1 MPNSSRETGVTLDNI
16 IKSLDL
22 KEGIFKFL
30 NDGSLKNMSATSRY
44 WQAAVKDNGKSVF
57 INRAPE
63 AGDNESLKGLLKDAK
78 KITFSSK
85 ISYDQ
90 VKSFFEG
97 EQSIGSF
104 SKLKEINFVSSNINS
119 ADLQEI
125 LKKAPN
131 LEKIDLGG
139 CRNIVDL
146 NLAGINLD
154 KLKDINFAYSN
165 IKSAGL
171 QEILKQAPNLENI
184 DLWGCRNIVDLNLAG
199 INLGKLK
206 DIDLGYSYI
215 NSADLQEILKKAPN
229 LENINLGG
237 CDDIA
242 TEDRKTFNKSEIAS
256 LKDKLGIK
264 GTSPPLTSTAVT
276 SAATISSGP
285 AARSI

>member
-97 EQSIGSF
+97 EQSIGPF
-104 SKLKEINFVSSNINS
+104 RKLKEINFVSSN
-119 ADLQEI
+119 
-125 LKKAPN
+125 
-131 LEKIDLGG
+131 
-139 CRNIVDL
+139 
-146 NLAGINLD
+146 
-154 KLKDINFAYSN
+154 
-165 IKSAGL
+165 
-171 QEILKQAPNLENI
+171 
-184 DLWGCRNIVDLNLAG
+184 
-199 INLGKLK
+199 
-206 DIDLGYSYI
+206 I

>member
-97 EQSIGSF
+97 EQSIGPF
-104 SKLKEINFVSSNINS
+104 RKLKEINFVSSNINS

-125 LKKAPN
+125 LKK
-131 LEKIDLGG
+131 
-139 CRNIVDL
+139 
-146 NLAGINLD
+146 
-154 KLKDINFAYSN
+154 
-165 IKSAGL
+165 
-171 QEILKQAPNLENI
+171 APNLENI